1 MIGNCIG
8 ETNVDLIRQ
17 VLEAKGHEDI
27 LGSLSDDEGEGDDED
42 DEDEQDHNSESDE
55 NDEPSEE
62 VPVAGVVS
70 EDSVHKVST
79 FTATQYTPVC
89 WQLIMAV

>member
-42 DEDEQDHNSESDE
+42 DED
-55 NDEPSEE
+55 
-62 VPVAGVVS
+62 
-70 EDSVHKVST
+70 
-79 FTATQYTPVC
+79 
-89 WQLIMAV
+89 